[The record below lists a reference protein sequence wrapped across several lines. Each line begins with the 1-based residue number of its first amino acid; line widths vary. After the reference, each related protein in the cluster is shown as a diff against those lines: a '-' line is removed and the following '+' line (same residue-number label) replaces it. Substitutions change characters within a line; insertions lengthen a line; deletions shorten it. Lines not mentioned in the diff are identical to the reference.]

1 MSKVIDFINNGE
13 LIKNPKYNPKTKKGA
28 KEPPYLV
35 SNTMSDDFAE
45 DVNRM
50 ANKLRYTSQYSPR
63 EIEKFEEQDI
73 TVNNI
78 DSEESLKRQR
88 AENQSAFE
96 QLGNM
101 IIQGVANE
109 AVLGSFLSLSNIVD
123 AVGQVFT
130 DENDYTNP
138 VSEYIEG
145 IQNTIR
151 DEFEIY
157 QKDPNATFAFGDFG
171 WWANNGV
178 SAFSTLSMMLPTLGV
193 TKAIGALGK
202 INKIG
207 RAYNASTR
215 GLAKLT
221 HKAMKGAGIKAPS
234 VARLDNSV
242 KYINNLTT
250 NAVLSRTMENYM
262 EARGVWTETYESTKQ
277 ELEGYTDQQWKDF
290 FARNPELNGKTIDQ
304 IARYIAG
311 ESADKTFV
319 NDYAML
325 GQDILQFR
333 GIDQLFGKVGK
344 KLPTS
349 RIRRSNKQ
357 AIENLSKKAD
367 INISGQTS
375 TTTAP
380 KTSFWKNRTDEF
392 KEAIKHPLSTIGT
405 LQLTEAFEEGYQGI
419 QTEKGKEVAKMYLD
433 PNYIPRTIESYITD
447 DKIWEQ
453 AFWGAVGGMVFQ
465 GAGKGLSALQ
475 RQIKAKK
482 LKGKESDAN
491 ILNTLTAEEKIM
503 NKEIQDRAA
512 LNKDVVDKLTMLN
525 DYISPDDYVE
535 DPITG
540 ERLQDEG
547 VDVHRKLTPE
557 EAEIKKQQVIDDY
570 FTNLAINAYEA
581 GTYDLLKEYITSPE
595 FKEYFR
601 EAGVQLTKSE
611 EDFTNQAFAKM
622 DKVRDI
628 YAENLYN
635 ILYNSE
641 IESEYTAKIAA
652 REFTREQLEI
662 ESFGD
667 RINTIQN
674 EINKNNVDIS
684 SIDKYRRQAI
694 DKHVSKL
701 LNEIN
706 QAQEEV
712 NNNPDI
718 SEQAKNQYN
727 KIYNDRKRGL
737 LKFINDNNPLSESN
751 KQSIIDIFNQS
762 IGKNYQAER
771 LSGDIQTILNNV
783 ENLINESDKNIPE
796 APNNVKDLI
805 DKQVALQDK
814 KADLENIQPKSQKDY
829 NDRVDLITQQVDYLT
844 MKRMSDAATQVE
856 NWIKEQEDLDKAW
869 QDILRNRVPKLKE
882 SLDMLKI
889 GYFNTEDFSNS
900 IRATIEEE
908 RQNRKQKEED
918 AKKVVVN
925 GKQVTEEQAK
935 AINNTAAEVSNNQ
948 QSNND
953 NSSTGEQTPR
963 SGVSQTQTKQQSD
976 DPNEIAVK
984 AIIEDEDKITN
995 KDLDDAVKLAKSF
1008 DPTIN
1013 ERAVGIASSKTFLLF
1028 RTSPNVFE
1036 NALNKSSDSPEV
1048 KNIIEIITQQLI
1060 EEGVSPEVAPHAAQR
1075 GVNMGMKQIVKA
1087 LERRKDSKT
1096 ETFRRLAEALATKQ
1110 KVTIKSND
1118 NNEVNAITT
1127 TIEDTEFDQIIKDF
1141 IEAYIQ
1147 YKGITINKIKTKDHQ
1162 GNTVIKNQK
1171 VIINLES
1178 LFKDIIEILSD
1189 DANKQMLDLDVQ
1201 TAYHILYNIKDFI
1214 NNSYNTNYVFTH
1226 RRSLNT
1232 LLNNPTDFYNAVY
1245 EASKRVEFI
1254 DNYMHIVP
1262 SRVNRGPDYEQVVNA
1277 LQVGDDL
1284 EIVPVENRNHDIV
1297 SFAIKRKGIEIG
1309 FISNV
1314 VPDSDNNGYRIKLGP
1329 KGGINYHVRQ
1339 VNNQIEAN
1347 TDELFE
1353 AIFNNENDLW
1363 DLFHKKNL
1371 YDLGY
1376 GYDLTK
1382 EEYERIYNSEVIQK
1396 AIKDGVIKLDPALI
1410 TDVDKAKRIIY
1421 NLKNII
1427 FYNPLA
1433 QTIEEYKDSYEQWKE
1448 NIFNN
1453 YKNTH
1458 KIGSLAANGKK
1469 IIVKYAGQT
1478 GTNQGVKE
1486 TSDAIIEN
1494 TEKGINELPFKSDQH
1509 AIIGIDSD
1517 KDGIVAIN
1525 ELTGEKQQ
1533 ITAPFLA
1540 GNMGFLIGGRGK
1552 TPIIA
1557 MFTSANKVAGKI
1569 KENLHK
1575 ELVDIL
1581 TGFQNRKYTFEEIRD
1596 KLGLLFNSANTKFP
1610 SIFYGYDVISSN
1622 NQIILSIGHN
1632 TSKFNV
1638 IIHKFKAG
1646 NSNELGTGIT
1656 YNPAGDNSKT
1666 TSFINVNDKL
1676 INIIATEITNNTIYN
1691 RTFFTLNNVGN
1702 GNTTDNPYFFK
1713 RDNKFIVK
1721 LGDSEIVYDNFGD
1734 FVLQNN
1740 AFNTNQG
1747 INKHGGF
1754 FNDVD
1759 KATSMYINVATLAV
1773 PDQVQSPVEDDSIV
1787 GVANTIQTAT
1797 LEKANSTERLLE
1809 KAAIPKS
1816 TIDLLTGKNVY
1827 GIPIVSGIYYYDK
1840 KDKTGNAKYNRDKK
1854 AVIFTKAG
1862 SNLANSS
1869 PTTLVRLLIHEQ
1881 LHAHIDEH
1889 NLFDKENIVD
1899 DLFETYNKFIEAV
1912 EHDVNYG
1919 DRNSERYSLAVNIK
1933 KWIEDNG
1940 FTFKDYFER
1949 IKAKQKDNYI
1959 ELSEDEQRRVFAEE
1973 WLVESLSQSNIIKY
1987 LNQVEYTGEG
1997 VAVVTEDNE
2006 KKSIFQKIID
2016 ILLKIFNIKD
2026 SSIKNNTIF
2035 ARQYE
2040 ILNINDN
2047 NISNEN
2053 EIKQDIKDNQVLSDK
2068 DVGEDI
2074 TKESEIIEEDINE
2087 EDNEFGEDNYDSDII
2102 EDEDYNTINDDF
2114 DELLSITSDITNIYT
2129 EEEINIL
2136 NNAPRNSEGK
2146 LLASN
2151 GKVSNL
2157 TEKQYAQVRTK
2168 AFKNWFGDWENN
2180 PNEASKVIDENG
2192 EPLVA
2197 YHGGQKGIN
2206 VFLNRDENINYEN
2219 IKHQGY
2225 RAKDRVGIYFSQY
2238 KDVAKNYASNYNK
2251 KDREIYEVFLNIK
2264 HPINQNIFDS
2274 RINTFLNLFRTN
2286 ENKKLTPDLVHRF
2299 QLDTILKNHDG
2310 INHSNGTEF
2319 VVFNS
2324 NQIKSATDNI
2334 GTFDPNNNDIRYSTT
2349 SDIEDINAVKNND
2362 GNIIAETLD
2371 ITRINNMADYLNSYS
2386 EQDKPLIA
2394 QMLRNGE
2401 LKYACR

>member
-1 MSKVIDFINNGE
+1 
-13 LIKNPKYNPKTKKGA
+13 
-28 KEPPYLV
+28 
-35 SNTMSDDFAE
+35 
-45 DVNRM
+45 
-50 ANKLRYTSQYSPR
+50 
-63 EIEKFEEQDI
+63 
-73 TVNNI
+73 
-78 DSEESLKRQR
+78 
-88 AENQSAFE
+88 
-96 QLGNM
+96 
-101 IIQGVANE
+101 
-109 AVLGSFLSLSNIVD
+109 
-123 AVGQVFT
+123 
-130 DENDYTNP
+130 
-138 VSEYIEG
+138 
-145 IQNTIR
+145 
-151 DEFEIY
+151 
-157 QKDPNATFAFGDFG
+157 
-171 WWANNGV
+171 
-178 SAFSTLSMMLPTLGV
+178 
-193 TKAIGALGK
+193 
-202 INKIG
+202 
-207 RAYNASTR
+207 
-215 GLAKLT
+215 
-221 HKAMKGAGIKAPS
+221 
-234 VARLDNSV
+234 
-242 KYINNLTT
+242 
-250 NAVLSRTMENYM
+250 
-262 EARGVWTETYESTKQ
+262 
-277 ELEGYTDQQWKDF
+277 
-290 FARNPELNGKTIDQ
+290 
-304 IARYIAG
+304 
-311 ESADKTFV
+311 
-319 NDYAML
+319 
-325 GQDILQFR
+325 
-333 GIDQLFGKVGK
+333 
-344 KLPTS
+344 
-349 RIRRSNKQ
+349 
-357 AIENLSKKAD
+357 
-367 INISGQTS
+367 
-375 TTTAP
+375 
-380 KTSFWKNRTDEF
+380 
-392 KEAIKHPLSTIGT
+392 
-405 LQLTEAFEEGYQGI
+405 
-419 QTEKGKEVAKMYLD
+419 
-433 PNYIPRTIESYITD
+433 
-447 DKIWEQ
+447 
-453 AFWGAVGGMVFQ
+453 
-465 GAGKGLSALQ
+465 
-475 RQIKAKK
+475 
-482 LKGKESDAN
+482 
-491 ILNTLTAEEKIM
+491 
-503 NKEIQDRAA
+503 
-512 LNKDVVDKLTMLN
+512 
-525 DYISPDDYVE
+525 
-535 DPITG
+535 
-540 ERLQDEG
+540 
-547 VDVHRKLTPE
+547 
-557 EAEIKKQQVIDDY
+557 
-570 FTNLAINAYEA
+570 
-581 GTYDLLKEYITSPE
+581 
-595 FKEYFR
+595 
-601 EAGVQLTKSE
+601 
-611 EDFTNQAFAKM
+611 
-622 DKVRDI
+622 
-628 YAENLYN
+628 
-635 ILYNSE
+635 
-641 IESEYTAKIAA
+641 
-652 REFTREQLEI
+652 
-662 ESFGD
+662 
-667 RINTIQN
+667 
-674 EINKNNVDIS
+674 
-684 SIDKYRRQAI
+684 
-694 DKHVSKL
+694 
-701 LNEIN
+701 
-706 QAQEEV
+706 
-712 NNNPDI
+712 
-718 SEQAKNQYN
+718 
-727 KIYNDRKRGL
+727 
-737 LKFINDNNPLSESN
+737 
-751 KQSIIDIFNQS
+751 
-762 IGKNYQAER
+762 
-771 LSGDIQTILNNV
+771 
-783 ENLINESDKNIPE
+783 
-796 APNNVKDLI
+796 
-805 DKQVALQDK
+805 
-814 KADLENIQPKSQKDY
+814 
-829 NDRVDLITQQVDYLT
+829 
-844 MKRMSDAATQVE
+844 
-856 NWIKEQEDLDKAW
+856 
-869 QDILRNRVPKLKE
+869 
-882 SLDMLKI
+882 
-889 GYFNTEDFSNS
+889 
-900 IRATIEEE
+900 
-908 RQNRKQKEED
+908 
-918 AKKVVVN
+918 
-925 GKQVTEEQAK
+925 
-935 AINNTAAEVSNNQ
+935 
-948 QSNND
+948 
-953 NSSTGEQTPR
+953 
-963 SGVSQTQTKQQSD
+963 
-976 DPNEIAVK
+976 
-984 AIIEDEDKITN
+984 
-995 KDLDDAVKLAKSF
+995 
-1008 DPTIN
+1008 
-1013 ERAVGIASSKTFLLF
+1013 
-1028 RTSPNVFE
+1028 
-1036 NALNKSSDSPEV
+1036 
-1048 KNIIEIITQQLI
+1048 
-1060 EEGVSPEVAPHAAQR
+1060 
-1075 GVNMGMKQIVKA
+1075 MGMKQIVRA

-1171 VIINLES
+1171 VVINLES

-1226 RRSLNT
+1226 KRSLNT

-1329 KGGINYHVRQ
+1329 KGGINYHVRK

-1353 AIFNNENDLW
+1353 AIFNNENELW

-1410 TDVDKAKRIIY
+1410 TDIDKAKRIIY

-1458 KIGSLAANGKK
+1458 KIGTLAANGKK
-1469 IIVKYAGQT
+1469 VIVKYAGQT

-1494 TEKGINELPFKSDQH
+1494 TEKGVNELPFKSDQH
-1509 AIIGIDSD
+1509 AIVGIDSD

-1540 GNMGFLIGGRGK
+1540 GNMGFLIGGRSK

-1557 MFTSANKVAGKI
+1557 MFTSANKVDGKI

-1581 TGFQNRKYTFEEIRD
+1581 TGFQNRKYTFEEVRD

-1666 TSFINVNDKL
+1666 TSFINVNNKL

-1702 GNTTDNPYFFK
+1702 GNTIDNPYFFK
-1713 RDNKFIVK
+1713 RDNKFVVK

-1747 INKHGGF
+1747 VNKHGGF

-1773 PDQVQSPVEDDSIV
+1773 PDQVQSPVEEDSIV

-1827 GIPIVSGIYYYDK
+1827 GIPIVSGTYYYDK

-1889 NLFDKENIVD
+1889 NLFDKENIID
-1899 DLFETYNKFIEAV
+1899 DLFETYNKFIETV
-1912 EHDVNYG
+1912 NNDVNYG
-1919 DRNSERYSLAVNIK
+1919 DRNSERYRLAVNIK

-2053 EIKQDIKDNQVLSDK
+2053 EIKQDIKDNQVLSNK

-2087 EDNEFGEDNYDSDII
+2087 EDDEFDEDDYDSDII
-2102 EDEDYNTINDDF
+2102 EDEDYNTINNDS
-2114 DELLSITSDITNIYT
+2114 DELLSI
-2129 EEEINIL
+2129 
-2136 NNAPRNSEGK
+2136 
-2146 LLASN
+2146 
-2151 GKVSNL
+2151 
-2157 TEKQYAQVRTK
+2157 
-2168 AFKNWFGDWENN
+2168 
-2180 PNEASKVIDENG
+2180 
-2192 EPLVA
+2192 
-2197 YHGGQKGIN
+2197 
-2206 VFLNRDENINYEN
+2206 
-2219 IKHQGY
+2219 
-2225 RAKDRVGIYFSQY
+2225 
-2238 KDVAKNYASNYNK
+2238 
-2251 KDREIYEVFLNIK
+2251 
-2264 HPINQNIFDS
+2264 
-2274 RINTFLNLFRTN
+2274 
-2286 ENKKLTPDLVHRF
+2286 
-2299 QLDTILKNHDG
+2299 
-2310 INHSNGTEF
+2310 
-2319 VVFNS
+2319 
-2324 NQIKSATDNI
+2324 
-2334 GTFDPNNNDIRYSTT
+2334 T

-2394 QMLRNGE
+2394 KMLRNGE

>member
-28 KEPPYLV
+28 KEFPYLV
-35 SNTMSDDFAE
+35 SNTREEDFAE
-45 DVNRM
+45 HTNKL

-73 TVNNI
+73 TINNVN
-78 DSEESLKRQR
+78 SEEDLKRQR

-96 QLGNM
+96 QFGNM
-101 IIQGVANE
+101 LMQGVTNE

-123 AVGQVFT
+123 AVGQIVT
-130 DENDYTNP
+130 KDNDYTNP
-138 VSEYIEG
+138 VSQYIEN
-145 IQNTIR
+145 IQDNIR

-171 WWANNGV
+171 WWTNNGV
-178 SAFSTLSMMLPTLGV
+178 SAFSTLSMLLPTLGI
-193 TKAIGALGK
+193 TKAVGALGK

-207 RAYNASTR
+207 RAYNASTK
-215 GLAKLT
+215 GIAKLIN
-221 HKAMKGAGIKAPS
+221 KSMKGKTPS
-234 VARLDNSV
+234 VARIDNSI
-242 KYINNLTT
+242 KYMNNLTT

-277 ELEGYTDQQWKDF
+277 ELENYTDEQWKDF
-290 FARNPELNGKTIDQ
+290 YARNPELNGKTIDQ

-311 ESADKTFV
+311 ESADKTFI

-333 GIDQLFGKVGK
+333 GIGQLFGKVGK
-344 KLPTS
+344 RVPTS
-349 RIRRSNKQ
+349 KIRRSNKQ
-357 AIENLSKKAD
+357 AIENLHKKANGD
-367 INISGQTS
+367 VHRPSAS
-375 TTTAP
+375 TDVP
-380 KTSFWKNRTDEF
+380 KGSFWKDRTDEF
-392 KEAIKHPLSTIGT
+392 KEALKHPLSTIGT
-405 LQLTEAFEEGYQGI
+405 LQLSEGLEEAYQGI
-419 QTEKGKEVAKMYLD
+419 QIEKGKEVAKMYLD
-433 PNYIPRTIESYITD
+433 PNFIPRTIKSYITD

-475 RQIKAKK
+475 RRIKANT

-512 LNKDVVDKLTMLN
+512 LNKDIVDKLTMLD
-525 DYISPDDYVE
+525 DYISPDEYVT

-540 ERLQDEG
+540 EKIQDEG

-557 EAEIKKQQVIDDY
+557 EAEIKKQEVIDNY

-581 GTYDLLKEYITSPE
+581 GTYDLLREYISSSE

-611 EDFTNQAFAKM
+611 EDFTNQALAKM
-622 DKVRDI
+622 DKVRDL

-635 ILYNSE
+635 VLYNSE

-662 ESFGD
+662 ESLND
-667 RINTIQN
+667 RINTIQD
-674 EINKNNVDIS
+674 EINKSNADIS
-684 SIDKYRRQAI
+684 SIEKYRRQVINKYAS
-694 DKHVSKL
+694 DL
-701 LNEIN
+701 LNKIN
-706 QAQEEV
+706 LAQEEV

-727 KIYNDRKRGL
+727 KIYNDRKRGI
-737 LKFINDNNPLSESN
+737 LKFLNDNNPLSESN

-762 IGKNYQAER
+762 IGKTYQAER
-771 LSGDIQTILNNV
+771 LSGDIQTILNNI
-783 ENLINESDKNIPE
+783 ESLINESDKNIPE
-796 APNNVKDLI
+796 VPNNVKDLI
-805 DKQVALQDK
+805 DKQIALQDK
-814 KADLENIQPKSQKDY
+814 KADLENIQPKSQRDY
-829 NDRVDLITQQVDYLT
+829 NDRVDLIAQQVDFLT
-844 MKRMSDAATQVE
+844 QVRMSNAATQVE
-856 NWIKEQEDLDKAW
+856 DWIKEQEDLDKAW

-908 RQNRKQKEED
+908 RQNRKQKEEE
-918 AKKVVVN
+918 AKQVVVN
-925 GKQVTEEQAK
+925 GKQVNEEQAE

-963 SGVSQTQTKQQSD
+963 SGVSQTQTKQQSN

-1036 NALNKSSDSPEV
+1036 DALNKSSDSPEV
-1048 KNIIEIITQQLI
+1048 KNIIETITQQLI
-1060 EEGVSPEVAPHAAQR
+1060 EEGVSADIAPYAAQR
-1075 GVNMGMKQIVKA
+1075 GVNMGMKQIVRA

-1118 NNEVNAITT
+1118 NDEVNAITT

-1147 YKGITINKIKTKDHQ
+1147 YKGITVNKIKTKDHQ

-1171 VIINLES
+1171 VVINLES

-1226 RRSLNT
+1226 KRSLNT

-1262 SRVNRGPDYEQVVNA
+1262 SRVNRSPDYEQVVNA

-1284 EIVPVENRNHDIV
+1284 EIVPVKNKNNEIV
-1297 SFAIKRKGIEIG
+1297 SFAIKRKGVEIG

-1314 VPDSDNNGYRIKLGP
+1314 IPDSDNNGYKIKLGP
-1329 KGGINYHVRQ
+1329 RGGIAYHVRK

-1353 AIFNNENDLW
+1353 AIFNNEDELW
-1363 DLFHKKNL
+1363 SLFYKKNL

-1396 AIKDGVIKLDPALI
+1396 AIKDGVIKLDSALI
-1410 TDVDKAKRIIY
+1410 TDIDKVKRIIY

-1448 NIFNN
+1448 NVFNN

-1458 KIGSLAANGKK
+1458 KIRTLAANGKK

-1478 GTNQGVKE
+1478 GTNQGIKE

-1494 TEKGINELPFKSDQH
+1494 TERGVNELPFKSDQH
-1509 AIIGIDSD
+1509 AIVGIDSD
-1517 KDGIVAIN
+1517 KDGIVVIN

-1581 TGFQNRKYTFEEIRD
+1581 TGFQNKKYTFEEVRD

-1713 RDNKFIVK
+1713 RDNKFVVK

-1747 INKHGGF
+1747 VNKHGGF

-1773 PDQVQSPVEDDSIV
+1773 PDQIQSPVEGESIV

-1827 GIPIVSGIYYYDK
+1827 GIPIVSGTYYYDK

-2047 NISNEN
+2047 NINNEN

-2087 EDNEFGEDNYDSDII
+2087 EDDEFGEDDYDSDII
-2102 EDEDYNTINDDF
+2102 EDEDYNTINDDS
-2114 DELLSITSDITNIYT
+2114 DELLSI
-2129 EEEINIL
+2129 
-2136 NNAPRNSEGK
+2136 
-2146 LLASN
+2146 
-2151 GKVSNL
+2151 
-2157 TEKQYAQVRTK
+2157 
-2168 AFKNWFGDWENN
+2168 
-2180 PNEASKVIDENG
+2180 
-2192 EPLVA
+2192 
-2197 YHGGQKGIN
+2197 
-2206 VFLNRDENINYEN
+2206 
-2219 IKHQGY
+2219 
-2225 RAKDRVGIYFSQY
+2225 
-2238 KDVAKNYASNYNK
+2238 
-2251 KDREIYEVFLNIK
+2251 
-2264 HPINQNIFDS
+2264 
-2274 RINTFLNLFRTN
+2274 
-2286 ENKKLTPDLVHRF
+2286 
-2299 QLDTILKNHDG
+2299 
-2310 INHSNGTEF
+2310 
-2319 VVFNS
+2319 
-2324 NQIKSATDNI
+2324 
-2334 GTFDPNNNDIRYSTT
+2334 T

-2386 EQDKPLIA
+2386 EQDRPLIA

>member
-13 LIKNPKYNPKTKKGA
+13 LVRNPKYNPKTKKGA
-28 KEPPYLV
+28 KESPYLV

-277 ELEGYTDQQWKDF
+277 ELEKYTDQQWKDF
-290 FARNPELNGKTIDQ
+290 YARNPELNGKTIDQ
-304 IARYIAG
+304 IAKYIAG

-333 GIDQLFGKVGK
+333 GIGQLFGKVGK

-357 AIENLSKKAD
+357 AIENLRKKANANTRQPSASTD
-367 INISGQTS
+367 I
-375 TTTAP
+375 P
-380 KTSFWKNRTDEF
+380 KGSFWKDRTDEF
-392 KEAIKHPLSTIGT
+392 KEALKHPLSTIGT
-405 LQLTEAFEEGYQGI
+405 LQLSEAFEEGYQGI

-635 ILYNSE
+635 VLYNSE
-641 IESEYTAKIAA
+641 IESEYTAKIVA

-684 SIDKYRRQAI
+684 SVDKYRRQAI

-701 LNEIN
+701 LNKIN

-737 LKFINDNNPLSESN
+737 LKFLNDNNPLSEN
-751 KQSIIDIFNQS
+751 NRQSIINIFNQS
-762 IGKNYQAER
+762 LGKDYQVER
-771 LSGDIQTILNNV
+771 LSGDIQTILNDI
-783 ENLINESDKNIPE
+783 EKLINESDKNIPE

-814 KADLENIQPKSQKDY
+814 KADLENIQPKSQRDY
-829 NDRVDLITQQVDYLT
+829 NDRIDLIAQQVDYLT
-844 MKRMSDAATQVE
+844 MTRMSNAATQVE
-856 NWIKEQEDLDKAW
+856 DWIKEQEDLDKAW

-908 RQNRKQKEED
+908 SQNRKQKEEE
-918 AKKVVVN
+918 AKRVVVN
-925 GKQVTEEQAK
+925 GKQVSEEQAK
-935 AINNTAAEVSNNQ
+935 TINNTAAEVSNNQ

-1036 NALNKSSDSPEV
+1036 DALNKNSNSPEV
-1048 KNIIEIITQQLI
+1048 KNIIETITQQLI

-1075 GVNMGMKQIVKA
+1075 GVNMGMKQIVRA

-1171 VIINLES
+1171 VVINLES

-1226 RRSLNT
+1226 KRSLNT

-1284 EIVPVENRNHDIV
+1284 EIVPVESRNHEIV
-1297 SFAIKRKGIEIG
+1297 SFAIKRKGVEIG

-1314 VPDSDNNGYRIKLGP
+1314 IPDSDNNGYRIKLGP
-1329 KGGINYHVRQ
+1329 KGGINYHVRKI
-1339 VNNQIEAN
+1339 NNQVEAN

-1353 AIFNNENDLW
+1353 AIFNNENELW

-1410 TDVDKAKRIIY
+1410 TDIDKAKRIIY

-1458 KIGSLAANGKK
+1458 KIGTLAANGKK
-1469 IIVKYAGQT
+1469 VIVKYAGQT

-1494 TEKGINELPFKSDQH
+1494 TEKGVNELPFKSDQH
-1509 AIIGIDSD
+1509 AIVGIDSD

-1540 GNMGFLIGGRGK
+1540 GNMGFLIGGRSK

-1557 MFTSANKVAGKI
+1557 MFTSANKVDGKI

-1713 RDNKFIVK
+1713 RDNKFVIK

-1747 INKHGGF
+1747 VNKHGGF

-1773 PDQVQSPVEDDSIV
+1773 PDQVQSPVEEDSIV

-1827 GIPIVSGIYYYDK
+1827 GIPIVSGTYYYDK

-1889 NLFDKENIVD
+1889 NLFDKENIID
-1899 DLFETYNKFIEAV
+1899 DLFETYNKFIETV
-1912 EHDVNYG
+1912 NNDVNYG
-1919 DRNSERYSLAVNIK
+1919 DRNSERYRLAVNIK

-2087 EDNEFGEDNYDSDII
+2087 EDDEFDEDDYDSDII
-2102 EDEDYNTINDDF
+2102 EDEDYNTINNDS
-2114 DELLSITSDITNIYT
+2114 DELLSI
-2129 EEEINIL
+2129 
-2136 NNAPRNSEGK
+2136 
-2146 LLASN
+2146 
-2151 GKVSNL
+2151 
-2157 TEKQYAQVRTK
+2157 
-2168 AFKNWFGDWENN
+2168 
-2180 PNEASKVIDENG
+2180 
-2192 EPLVA
+2192 
-2197 YHGGQKGIN
+2197 
-2206 VFLNRDENINYEN
+2206 
-2219 IKHQGY
+2219 
-2225 RAKDRVGIYFSQY
+2225 
-2238 KDVAKNYASNYNK
+2238 
-2251 KDREIYEVFLNIK
+2251 
-2264 HPINQNIFDS
+2264 
-2274 RINTFLNLFRTN
+2274 
-2286 ENKKLTPDLVHRF
+2286 
-2299 QLDTILKNHDG
+2299 
-2310 INHSNGTEF
+2310 
-2319 VVFNS
+2319 
-2324 NQIKSATDNI
+2324 
-2334 GTFDPNNNDIRYSTT
+2334 T

-2394 QMLRNGE
+2394 KMLRNGE

>member
-13 LIKNPKYNPKTKKGA
+13 LVRNPKYNPKTKKGA
-28 KEPPYLV
+28 KESPYLV

-50 ANKLRYTSQYSPR
+50 ANKLRYTLQYSPR

-109 AVLGSFLSLSNIVD
+109 AVLSSFLSLSNIVD
-123 AVGQVFT
+123 AVGQVFI

-171 WWANNGV
+171 WWTNNGV
-178 SAFSTLSMMLPTLGV
+178 SAFSTLSMMLPTLGI
-193 TKAIGALGK
+193 TKTIGLLGK
-202 INKIG
+202 IDKIK

-221 HKAMKGAGIKAPS
+221 HKAIKGVGIKAPS

-262 EARGVWTETYESTKQ
+262 ESRGVWTESYELTKQ
-277 ELEGYTDQQWKDF
+277 ELEGYNDQQWKDF

-325 GQDILQFR
+325 GQDILEFR
-333 GIDQLFGKVGK
+333 GIGQLFGKVGK

-349 RIRRSNKQ
+349 RVRRSNKQ
-357 AIENLSKKAD
+357 AIENLRKKAD

-405 LQLTEAFEEGYQGI
+405 LQLTEGFEEAYQGI

-433 PNYIPRTIESYITD
+433 PNYIPRTIESYITN

-535 DPITG
+535 DPLTG

-581 GTYDLLKEYITSPE
+581 GTYDLLKEYVTSPE

-635 ILYNSE
+635 VLYNSE

-674 EINKNNVDIS
+674 EINKSNVDIS

-694 DKHVSKL
+694 DKHISKL

-737 LKFINDNNPLSESN
+737 LKFLNDNNPLSESN

-805 DKQVALQDK
+805 DKQVTLQDK

-829 NDRVDLITQQVDYLT
+829 NDRVGLIAQQVDYLT
-844 MKRMSDAATQVE
+844 MKRMSEAATQVE

-882 SLDMLKI
+882 SLDILKI

-908 RQNRKQKEED
+908 SQNRKQKEEE
-918 AKKVVVN
+918 AKRVVVN
-925 GKQVTEEQAK
+925 GKQVNEEQAE

-1048 KNIIEIITQQLI
+1048 KNIIETITQQLI

-1075 GVNMGMKQIVKA
+1075 GVNMGMKQIVRA

-1110 KVTIKSND
+1110 KVIIKSND

-1314 VPDSDNNGYRIKLGP
+1314 VPDSDNNGYKIKLGP
-1329 KGGINYHVRQ
+1329 KGGINYHVRK

-1353 AIFNNENDLW
+1353 AIFNNENELW

-1458 KIGSLAANGKK
+1458 KIGTLAANGKK
-1469 IIVKYAGQT
+1469 VIVKYAGQT

-1494 TEKGINELPFKSDQH
+1494 TEKGVNELPFKSDQH
-1509 AIIGIDSD
+1509 AIVGIDSD

-1581 TGFQNRKYTFEEIRD
+1581 TGFQNKKYTFEEVRD

-1713 RDNKFIVK
+1713 RDNKFVIK

-1747 INKHGGF
+1747 VNKHGGF

-1773 PDQVQSPVEDDSIV
+1773 PDQVQSPVEEDSIV

-1827 GIPIVSGIYYYDK
+1827 GIPIVSGTYYYDK

-1959 ELSEDEQRRVFAEE
+1959 ELSEDEQRRIFAEE
-1973 WLVESLSQSNIIKY
+1973 WLVESLSQSSIIKY
-1987 LNQVEYTGEG
+1987 LNQVEYSGEG

-2087 EDNEFGEDNYDSDII
+2087 EDDEFGEDDYDSDII
-2102 EDEDYNTINDDF
+2102 EDEDYNTINNDS
-2114 DELLSITSDITNIYT
+2114 DELLSIT
-2129 EEEINIL
+2129 
-2136 NNAPRNSEGK
+2136 
-2146 LLASN
+2146 
-2151 GKVSNL
+2151 
-2157 TEKQYAQVRTK
+2157 
-2168 AFKNWFGDWENN
+2168 F
-2180 PNEASKVIDENG
+2180 
-2192 EPLVA
+2192 
-2197 YHGGQKGIN
+2197 
-2206 VFLNRDENINYEN
+2206 
-2219 IKHQGY
+2219 
-2225 RAKDRVGIYFSQY
+2225 
-2238 KDVAKNYASNYNK
+2238 
-2251 KDREIYEVFLNIK
+2251 
-2264 HPINQNIFDS
+2264 
-2274 RINTFLNLFRTN
+2274 
-2286 ENKKLTPDLVHRF
+2286 
-2299 QLDTILKNHDG
+2299 
-2310 INHSNGTEF
+2310 
-2319 VVFNS
+2319 
-2324 NQIKSATDNI
+2324 
-2334 GTFDPNNNDIRYSTT
+2334 
-2349 SDIEDINAVKNND
+2349 DIEDINAVKNND

-2394 QMLRNGE
+2394 KMLRNGE

>member
-13 LIKNPKYNPKTKKGA
+13 LVRNPKYNPKTKKGA
-28 KEPPYLV
+28 KESPYLV

-277 ELEGYTDQQWKDF
+277 ELEKYTDQQWKDF
-290 FARNPELNGKTIDQ
+290 YARNPELNGKTIDQ
-304 IARYIAG
+304 IAKYIAG
-311 ESADKTFV
+311 ESADKTFI

-333 GIDQLFGKVGK
+333 GIGQLFGKVGK

-357 AIENLSKKAD
+357 AIENLRKKAD

-380 KTSFWKNRTDEF
+380 KISFWKNRTDEF

-557 EAEIKKQQVIDDY
+557 EAEIKKQQVINDY

-628 YAENLYN
+628 YAENFYN
-635 ILYNSE
+635 VLYNSE

-662 ESFGD
+662 ESFRD

-684 SIDKYRRQAI
+684 SVDKYRRQAI

-706 QAQEEV
+706 QSQEEV

-737 LKFINDNNPLSESN
+737 LKFLNDNNPLSEN
-751 KQSIIDIFNQS
+751 NRQSIINIFNQS
-762 IGKNYQAER
+762 LGKDYQAER
-771 LSGDIQTILNNV
+771 LSGDIQTILNDI
-783 ENLINESDKNIPE
+783 EKLINESDKNIPE

-814 KADLENIQPKSQKDY
+814 KADLENIQPKSQRDY
-829 NDRVDLITQQVDYLT
+829 NDRVDLIAQQVDYLT

-856 NWIKEQEDLDKAW
+856 NWIKEQEDLDEAW
-869 QDILRNRVPKLKE
+869 QDILRNRVPKLKK

-908 RQNRKQKEED
+908 RQNRRQKEEE
-918 AKKVVVN
+918 AKQVVVN
-925 GKQVTEEQAK
+925 GKQVSEEQAE
-935 AINNTAAEVSNNQ
+935 AINNAVAEVSNNQ

-1036 NALNKSSDSPEV
+1036 NALNKSSDSQEV
-1048 KNIIEIITQQLI
+1048 KNIIETITQQLI

-1075 GVNMGMKQIVKA
+1075 GVNMGMKQIVRA

-1118 NNEVNAITT
+1118 NDEVNAITT

-1141 IEAYIQ
+1141 IEVYIQ
-1147 YKGITINKIKTKDHQ
+1147 YKGITVNKIKTKDHQ

-1226 RRSLNT
+1226 KCSLNT

-1262 SRVNRGPDYEQVVNA
+1262 SRVNRGPDYEQVVNT

-1284 EIVPVENRNHDIV
+1284 EIVPVENRNHEIV

-1314 VPDSDNNGYRIKLGP
+1314 VPDSDNNGYKIKLGS
-1329 KGGINYHVRQ
+1329 KGGINYHVRK

-1353 AIFNNENDLW
+1353 AIFNNENELW

-1396 AIKDGVIKLDPALI
+1396 AIKDGVIKLDLALI

-1458 KIGSLAANGKK
+1458 KIGTLAANGKK
-1469 IIVKYAGQT
+1469 VIVKYAGQT

-1494 TEKGINELPFKSDQH
+1494 TEKGVNELPFKSDQH
-1509 AIIGIDSD
+1509 AIVGIDSD

-1581 TGFQNRKYTFEEIRD
+1581 TGFQNKKYTFEEVRD

-1713 RDNKFIVK
+1713 RDNKFVVK

-1747 INKHGGF
+1747 VNKYGGF

-1773 PDQVQSPVEDDSIV
+1773 PDQVQSPVEGELIV

-1827 GIPIVSGIYYYDK
+1827 GIPIVSGTYYYDK

-1854 AVIFTKAG
+1854 AVIFTEAG

-1889 NLFDKENIVD
+1889 NLFDKENIID
-1899 DLFETYNKFIEAV
+1899 DLFETYNKFIETV
-1912 EHDVNYG
+1912 NNDVNYG
-1919 DRNSERYSLAVNIK
+1919 DRNSERYRLAVNIK

-2087 EDNEFGEDNYDSDII
+2087 EDDEFDEDDYDSDII
-2102 EDEDYNTINDDF
+2102 EDEDYNTINDDS
-2114 DELLSITSDITNIYT
+2114 DELLSITSDI
-2129 EEEINIL
+2129 
-2136 NNAPRNSEGK
+2136 
-2146 LLASN
+2146 
-2151 GKVSNL
+2151 
-2157 TEKQYAQVRTK
+2157 
-2168 AFKNWFGDWENN
+2168 
-2180 PNEASKVIDENG
+2180 
-2192 EPLVA
+2192 
-2197 YHGGQKGIN
+2197 
-2206 VFLNRDENINYEN
+2206 
-2219 IKHQGY
+2219 
-2225 RAKDRVGIYFSQY
+2225 
-2238 KDVAKNYASNYNK
+2238 
-2251 KDREIYEVFLNIK
+2251 
-2264 HPINQNIFDS
+2264 
-2274 RINTFLNLFRTN
+2274 
-2286 ENKKLTPDLVHRF
+2286 
-2299 QLDTILKNHDG
+2299 
-2310 INHSNGTEF
+2310 
-2319 VVFNS
+2319 
-2324 NQIKSATDNI
+2324 
-2334 GTFDPNNNDIRYSTT
+2334 
-2349 SDIEDINAVKNND
+2349 EDINAAKNND

-2394 QMLRNGE
+2394 KMLRNGE

>member
-13 LIKNPKYNPKTKKGA
+13 LVRNPKYNPKTKKGA
-28 KEPPYLV
+28 KESPYLV

-171 WWANNGV
+171 WWANNGI

-221 HKAMKGAGIKAPS
+221 HKAMKGAGIKASS

-277 ELEGYTDQQWKDF
+277 ELEKYTDQQWKDF
-290 FARNPELNGKTIDQ
+290 YARNPELNGKTIDQ
-304 IARYIAG
+304 IAKYIAG

-333 GIDQLFGKVGK
+333 GIGQLFGKVGK

-357 AIENLSKKAD
+357 AIENLRKKANANTRQPSASTD
-367 INISGQTS
+367 I
-375 TTTAP
+375 P
-380 KTSFWKNRTDEF
+380 KGSFWKDRTDEF
-392 KEAIKHPLSTIGT
+392 KEALKHPLSTIGT
-405 LQLTEAFEEGYQGI
+405 LQLSEAFEEGYQGI

-581 GTYDLLKEYITSPE
+581 GTYDLLKDYITSPE

-635 ILYNSE
+635 VLYNSE

-684 SIDKYRRQAI
+684 SVDKYRRQAI

-727 KIYNDRKRGL
+727 KIYNDRKRSL
-737 LKFINDNNPLSESN
+737 LKFLNDNNPLSESN

-762 IGKNYQAER
+762 LGKGYQAEK
-771 LSGDIQTILNNV
+771 LSGDIQTILNDI
-783 ENLINESDKNIPE
+783 EKLINESDKNIPE

-829 NDRVDLITQQVDYLT
+829 NDRVDLIAQQVDYLT
-844 MKRMSDAATQVE
+844 MKRMSEAATQIE

-908 RQNRKQKEED
+908 RQNRRQKEEE
-918 AKKVVVN
+918 AKQVVVN
-925 GKQVTEEQAK
+925 GKQVSEEQAE
-935 AINNTAAEVSNNQ
+935 AINNAVAEVSNNQ

-963 SGVSQTQTKQQSD
+963 SGVSQTETKQQSD

-995 KDLDDAVKLAKSF
+995 KALDDAVKLAKSF

-1048 KNIIEIITQQLI
+1048 KNIIETITQQLI
-1060 EEGVSPEVAPHAAQR
+1060 EEGVSPEVAPYAAQR
-1075 GVNMGMKQIVKA
+1075 GVNMGMKQIVRA

-1110 KVTIKSND
+1110 KVVVREKKTTRYENIDEIFHLTVTAQGYRHVMPIKGWNRSVQDIRNKDDGWGYIDTNAGRLWYYKYTNGVRSND
-1118 NNEVNAITT
+1118 NTTYWFKTEPTESQKQELVNIIHNPKYNLGYTDSFYKEILDVFNNSNDEVNAITT

-1171 VIINLES
+1171 VVINLES

-1245 EASKRVEFI
+1245 EASQRVQFI

-1262 SRVNRGPDYEQVVNA
+1262 SRLNRGPDYEQVVNA

-1284 EIVPVENRNHDIV
+1284 EIVPVINKSKEIV

-1309 FISNV
+1309 YISNV
-1314 VPDSDNNGYRIKLGP
+1314 IPDNDNNGYRIKLGP
-1329 KGGINYHVRQ
+1329 RGGINYHVRK

-1347 TDELFE
+1347 TDELFN
-1353 AIFNNENDLW
+1353 AIFNKENELW
-1363 DLFHKKNL
+1363 DLLYKKNL

-1376 GYDLTK
+1376 GYDLTN
-1382 EEYERIYNSEVIQK
+1382 EEYERFYNSDAVQK
-1396 AIKDGVIKLDPALI
+1396 AIKDNVIILDPNLK
-1410 TDVDKAKRIIY
+1410 TDVDRAKRIIY
-1421 NLKNII
+1421 NIKNVI
-1427 FYNPLA
+1427 FYNYTA
-1433 QTIEEYKDSYEQWKE
+1433 QTIEEYQDSYEQWKE

-1458 KIGSLAANGKK
+1458 KIRTLAVNGKK
-1469 IIVKYAGQT
+1469 VIVKYAGQT

-1494 TEKGINELPFKSDQH
+1494 TEKGVNELPFKSDQH

-1540 GNMGFLIGGRGK
+1540 GNMGFLIGGRSK

-1557 MFTSANKVAGKI
+1557 MFTSANKVDGKI

-1666 TSFINVNDKL
+1666 TSFINVNNKL

-1713 RDNKFIVK
+1713 RDNKFVVK
-1721 LGDSEIVYDNFGD
+1721 LGDSEIIYDNFGD

-1747 INKHGGF
+1747 VNKHGGF

-1773 PDQVQSPVEDDSIV
+1773 PDQVQSPVEGDSIV

-1827 GIPIVSGIYYYDK
+1827 GIPIVSGTYYYDK

-1889 NLFDKENIVD
+1889 NLFDKENIID

-1919 DRNSERYSLAVNIK
+1919 DRNSERYRLAVNIK

-2087 EDNEFGEDNYDSDII
+2087 EDNEFSEDNYDSDII
-2102 EDEDYNTINDDF
+2102 EDEDYNTINDNG
-2114 DELLSITSDITNIYT
+2114 ELL
-2129 EEEINIL
+2129 
-2136 NNAPRNSEGK
+2136 
-2146 LLASN
+2146 
-2151 GKVSNL
+2151 
-2157 TEKQYAQVRTK
+2157 
-2168 AFKNWFGDWENN
+2168 
-2180 PNEASKVIDENG
+2180 
-2192 EPLVA
+2192 
-2197 YHGGQKGIN
+2197 
-2206 VFLNRDENINYEN
+2206 
-2219 IKHQGY
+2219 
-2225 RAKDRVGIYFSQY
+2225 
-2238 KDVAKNYASNYNK
+2238 
-2251 KDREIYEVFLNIK
+2251 
-2264 HPINQNIFDS
+2264 
-2274 RINTFLNLFRTN
+2274 
-2286 ENKKLTPDLVHRF
+2286 
-2299 QLDTILKNHDG
+2299 
-2310 INHSNGTEF
+2310 
-2319 VVFNS
+2319 
-2324 NQIKSATDNI
+2324 
-2334 GTFDPNNNDIRYSTT
+2334 STT

-2362 GNIIAETLD
+2362 GSIIAETLD

-2394 QMLRNGE
+2394 KMLRNGE
-2401 LKYACR
+2401 LRYACR